1 MKCLAT
7 LSLPFKD
14 IKNFD
19 NIYSTCI
26 SLRLLRLYKVT
37 DDEEIIQY
45 LMNIIQSINSREVER
60 DIPLTIKILSDIKI
74 KTALTLIRMIE
85 NEEN

>member
-1 MKCLAT
+1 M
-7 LSLPFKD
+7 
-14 IKNFD
+14 
-19 NIYSTCI
+19 
-26 SLRLLRLYKVT
+26 T

-45 LMNIIQSINSREVER
+45 LMKIIQSINSREVER